1 MSAPADRDA
10 AAGTDR
16 ARRVAST
23 PEHPAPPA
31 PDLGRTVPAWSL
43 RVAFAVVA
51 VPLAVTT
58 APSGPWPALAVL
70 LTAVAVAVPRWR
82 VAWVLIGV
90 LAFSTLLE
98 PGTLTLRVLAVIAAV
113 HVLHVLAAWT
123 LVLPAG
129 ARLQPAV
136 LLPSLRRVVVIQVP
150 VQAVA
155 IVLLL
160 VARPSAAPWL
170 AMLSGAAI
178 VGLVVLLA
186 ALLLARPRA

>member
-1 MSAPADRDA
+1 MSGTGEQTAPA
-10 AAGTDR
+10 
-16 ARRVAST
+16 
-23 PEHPAPPA
+23 PA
-31 PDLGRTVPAWSL
+31 PDLGLTVPAWAL

-51 VPLAVTT
+51 VPLAITT
-58 APSGPWPALAVL
+58 APSGPWPAVAVL
-70 LTAVAVAVPRWR
+70 LTAVALAVPRWR
-82 VAWVLIGV
+82 VAWVLIAV

-113 HVLHVLAAWT
+113 HVLHVLAAWM
-123 LVLPAG
+123 LVLPAT
-129 ARLQPAV
+129 ARVKPTV
-136 LLPSLRRVVVIQVP
+136 LLPSLRRLILIQVP

-160 VARPSAAPWL
+160 VGRPSAAPWL
-170 AMLSGAAI
+170 AVVSGGAI